1 MEKLFL
7 GVGRSIITPKVGA
20 CLTGY
25 RPDIFSTS
33 VNDDL
38 TATAFYFRGEGCE
51 ALLVSVTLCEIKT
64 ALTEELRA
72 LVEKECKIPKKNIIL
87 HTTHTHS
94 GPNLWGGWGW
104 GDIDT
109 EYLEEIFIPALIKA
123 VKEAKSSAVPAKMA
137 VKVGESLVGINRRQI
152 TPQNEVILGQNPW
165 GPFDPKMTVLSFVR
179 EDGAPLANLIH
190 YGAHGTAAG
199 ANTEISRDW
208 PGVMTDE
215 LEAVSGA
222 VTAFING
229 PEGDVGP
236 RLTNGKTTGVG
247 DIGYAMRHGAYAA
260 SDAVRIYNSRASYTV
275 PTLKVLSGEVKIPLK
290 PRIPLEVA
298 KEEHKKYEGETVN
311 WRGQYELYYRELIES
326 YENEYVEKESF
337 TVPETVIRLGDVAIV
352 ANPYELFSEI
362 GLRIAEGSDIPYV
375 LNLSNANGSDGYFAT
390 ECEICRGGYEIRM
403 FMTRPLQAPVDNA
416 DAYYVRGTLENL
428 KKTET

>member
-1 MEKLFL
+1 
-7 GVGRSIITPKVGA
+7 
-20 CLTGY
+20 
-25 RPDIFSTS
+25 
-33 VNDDL
+33 
-38 TATAFYFRGEGCE
+38 
-51 ALLVSVTLCEIKT
+51 
-64 ALTEELRA
+64 
-72 LVEKECKIPKKNIIL
+72 
-87 HTTHTHS
+87 
-94 GPNLWGGWGW
+94 
-104 GDIDT
+104 
-109 EYLEEIFIPALIKA
+109 
-123 VKEAKSSAVPAKMA
+123 
-137 VKVGESLVGINRRQI
+137 
-152 TPQNEVILGQNPW
+152 
-165 GPFDPKMTVLSFVR
+165 
-179 EDGAPLANLIH
+179 
-190 YGAHGTAAG
+190 
-199 ANTEISRDW
+199 
-208 PGVMTDE
+208 MTDE

-298 KEEHKKYEGETVN
+298 KEEYKKYEGETVN

-326 YENEYVEKESF
+326 YENGYEEKESF